1 MIKCSQH
8 PSIGKRNSSIE
19 LLKIFGIILI
29 VISHVIQTLHTP
41 KEHLIDA
48 DYVLDI
54 SLATTNIQQLIL
66 VLLRYSGVLG
76 NTIFF
81 CCSVWFLLDSDRASK
96 QKILS
101 ILADVWVISVII
113 LIAVYIIRG
122 GNIDFKMIAQQLLPT
137 TFENNWYITC
147 YLLFYPLHPLLNRL
161 IKNMD
166 KTALLRTTLVLLF
179 LYVCV
184 NYILS
189 GSFFTSQIV
198 LWITLYF
205 TIAYMKY
212 YLVDFSNNIKIN
224 VILLLVGFLGNT
236 GIVLVTNYL
245 GLRVATFNDWLLR
258 WNTNCSPFLIL
269 MAISMLN
276 IAKNVFF
283 YNKAVN
289 YISGLSLLIYVFHEN
304 QLLRTFYRPLM
315 WDYIYNQF
323 GYAYI
328 LLWAGV
334 MVVLVF
340 GFGLIASI
348 VYKHTLQKVMAIVC
362 NRLYPLAQRIYKKIE
377 TNILKIH

>member
-1 MIKCSQH
+1 M
-8 PSIGKRNSSIE
+8 
-19 LLKIFGIILI
+19 
-29 VISHVIQTLHTP
+29 
-41 KEHLIDA
+41 
-48 DYVLDI
+48 
-54 SLATTNIQQLIL
+54 
-66 VLLRYSGVLG
+66 
-76 NTIFF
+76 
-81 CCSVWFLLDSDRASK
+81 
-96 QKILS
+96 
-101 ILADVWVISVII
+101 ADVWVISVII

-205 TIAYMKY
+205 AIAYMKY

-283 YNKAVN
+283 YK
-289 YISGLSLLIYVFHEN
+289 
-304 QLLRTFYRPLM
+304 
-315 WDYIYNQF
+315 
-323 GYAYI
+323 
-328 LLWAGV
+328 
-334 MVVLVF
+334 
-340 GFGLIASI
+340 
-348 VYKHTLQKVMAIVC
+348 
-362 NRLYPLAQRIYKKIE
+362 
-377 TNILKIH
+377 